1 MEINY
6 YSRFKIISNN
16 RLWRRYLRWAYKKCI
31 EDFKKINHNINF
43 SKSVFTALL
52 CGTSGE
58 ITSEEFVNFVLSHNK
73 KARIIILDIAS
84 EQLEQSKI
92 VLSKKYD
99 KVNIKYLLSDARDI
113 SLKNQSVDY
122 IETDGFL
129 EYFSKQDIYIVLK
142 EWNRILKK
150 GGFITLRDFASN
162 SQFGKIIDMARLFIG
177 KAYFGIILHAHSFDD
192 FIKAFK
198 DTNFSFVSGGRTF
211 LPTYIRFSLY
221 KHL

>member
-1 MEINY
+1 MEMNY

-31 EDFKKINHNINF
+31 EDFKKINCNIDF
-43 SKSVFTALL
+43 SKRGFTALL

-58 ITSEEFVNFVLSHNK
+58 ITSEEFINFIMSRNK

-92 VLSKKYD
+92 ILSKKYN
-99 KVNIKYLLSDARDI
+99 KVAIKYLLSDAKDI

-129 EYFSKQDIYIVLK
+129 EYFSKQDMDIVLK
-142 EWNRILKK
+142 EWDRILKK

-162 SQFGKIIDMARLFIG
+162 SQFGKIIDMVRIFIG
-177 KAYFGIILHAHSFDD
+177 KVYFGVKLHAHSFQD
-192 FIKAFK
+192 FINAFK
-198 DTNFSFVSGGRTF
+198 DTNFSFVNGGRAF
-211 LPTYIRFSLY
+211 LPTYRRFSLY
-221 KHL
+221 KHH

>member
-16 RLWRRYLRWAYKKCI
+16 HLWRKYLRWAYKKCI
-31 EDFKKINHNINF
+31 EDFKKINRNIDF
-43 SKSVFTALL
+43 SKKGFTALL

-58 ITSEEFVNFVLSHNK
+58 ITSEEFVSFVLSHNK

-99 KVNIKYLLSDARDI
+99 KVNIKYLLSDAMDI
-113 SLKNQSVDY
+113 SLKNQYVDY

-129 EYFSKQDIYIVLK
+129 EYFSKQDINIVLK

-150 GGFITLRDFASN
+150 GGFITLRDFARN
-162 SQFGKIIDMARLFIG
+162 SKFGKIMDIVRIFIG
-177 KAYFGIILHAHSFDD
+177 KEYLGARLYAHSFDD
-192 FIKAFK
+192 LIKAFN
-198 DTNFSFVSGGRTF
+198 DNHFLFVSGGGTF
-211 LPTYIRFSLY
+211 LPTYRRFSLY